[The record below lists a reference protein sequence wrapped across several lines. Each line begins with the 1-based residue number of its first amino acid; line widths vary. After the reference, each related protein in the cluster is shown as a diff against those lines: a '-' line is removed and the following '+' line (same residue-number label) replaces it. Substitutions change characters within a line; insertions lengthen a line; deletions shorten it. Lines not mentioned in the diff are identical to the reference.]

1 MVSIADQSGS
11 TFAYFEAD
19 VSDPG
24 TVVLRDGTRRLAL
37 DGIAWLRLPLAT
49 SLRKLLQRA
58 AGYHPAVAIGTKPS
72 ILVKE
77 NDDHAA
83 ANLLAFDLDQA
94 LRLP

>member
-1 MVSIADQSGS
+1 
-11 TFAYFEAD
+11 
-19 VSDPG
+19 
-24 TVVLRDGTRRLAL
+24 
-37 DGIAWLRLPLAT
+37 
-49 SLRKLLQRA
+49 
-58 AGYHPAVAIGTKPS
+58 VAIGTKPS